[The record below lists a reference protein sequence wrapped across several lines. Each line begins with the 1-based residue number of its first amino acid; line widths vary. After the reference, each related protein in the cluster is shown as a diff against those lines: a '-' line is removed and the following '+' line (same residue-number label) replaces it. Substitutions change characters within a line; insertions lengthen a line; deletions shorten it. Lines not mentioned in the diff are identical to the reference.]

1 MKVFALALGA
11 FLAVMMAP
19 ISAQVL
25 IADTDGD
32 GVYSMQELRAAFPAL
47 TERDFIAAD
56 SNADGAVDI
65 EELAAAVEAGYI
77 RA

>member
-11 FLAVMMAP
+11 ILALTVAP

>member
-65 EELAAAVEAGYI
+65 EELAVAVEAGYI